1 MKNTKLNSFEDDVQ
15 MQHDKYLEFYTEQIS
30 SIAMTVHV
38 DQEIREPSY
47 YRQVVQGISNLSEG
61 DQLTFNI
68 SSPGGRLDGLEVVL
82 SAIDNTDAVTIAN
95 IAGQCHSAASILALR
110 CNIIYVSPHA
120 SMLVHFISFGSAG
133 ASNHVLKQAEH
144 TKKVSEKLFRDTYY
158 GFLTE
163 EEINKCI
170 EDDYQLWLTS
180 EDILERLTIRQ
191 EKYQELAEQ
200 EESEDE
206 EYCGDC
212 QECDNSCQ
220 DIPPPEYN
228 PDDVAFK
235 IPVGDNIGVAY
246 KQVDNT

>member
-1 MKNTKLNSFEDDVQ
+1 MTKLNQFEEETQ
-15 MQHDKYLEFYTEQIS
+15 PQINKQLEFYTEQIS
-30 SIAMTVHV
+30 NIAMTVHV
-38 DQEIREPSY
+38 DEEIREPSY

-170 EDDYQLWLTS
+170 EDDYQLWLDS
-180 EDILERLTIRQ
+180 EQIIQRLEQRQAILEALQ
-191 EKYQELAEQ
+191 
-200 EESEDE
+200 DE
-206 EYCGDC
+206 EEIEEQNESCNDC
-212 QECDNSCQ
+212 NNCSCKE
-220 DIPPPEYN
+220 IPHISLDEE
-228 PDDVAFK
+228 
-235 IPVGDNIGVAY
+235 
-246 KQVDNT
+246 

>member
-1 MKNTKLNSFEDDVQ
+1 MKNNQFEEE
-15 MQHDKYLEFYTEQIS
+15 MQLQINKHLEFYTEQIS
-30 SIAMTVHV
+30 SVAMTVHI
-38 DQEIREPSY
+38 DEEIREPSY
-47 YRQVVQGISNLSEG
+47 YRQVVQGIENLSEG

-68 SSPGGRLDGLEVVL
+68 ASPGGRLDGLEVVL
-82 SAIDNTDAVTIAN
+82 SAIKNTDVVVIAN
-95 IAGQCHSAASILALR
+95 IAGSCHSAASILALN
-110 CNIIYVSPHA
+110 CDVIYVSPHA
-120 SMLVHFISFGSAG
+120 SMLVHFVSFGSVG

-144 TKKVSEKLFRDTYY
+144 TKKVSEKLFRETYEY
-158 GFLTE
+158 FLTE
-163 EEINKCI
+163 EEIEKCI

-220 DIPPPEYN
+220 DIPHPEYN

>member
-1 MKNTKLNSFEDDVQ
+1 MTKLNRFEEETQ
-15 MQHDKYLEFYTEQIS
+15 FQINKQLEFYTEQIS
-30 SIAMTVHV
+30 SIAMTVHI
-38 DQEIREPSY
+38 DEEIREPSY

-82 SAIDNTDAVTIAN
+82 SAIDNTEAVTIAN

-133 ASNHVLKQAEH
+133 ASNHVIKQAEH

-170 EDDYQLWLTS
+170 EDDYQLWLDS
-180 EDILERLTIRQ
+180 EQIIERLKQRQAILEEEHQYLCDCNEDDYEEVDITQLQ
-191 EKYQELAEQ
+191 EPTPKKTKTKKKPLDLQ
-200 EESEDE
+200 
-206 EYCGDC
+206 
-212 QECDNSCQ
+212 
-220 DIPPPEYN
+220 
-228 PDDVAFK
+228 
-235 IPVGDNIGVAY
+235 
-246 KQVDNT
+246 

>member
-1 MKNTKLNSFEDDVQ
+1 MTKLNQFDEETQ
-15 MQHDKYLEFYTEQIS
+15 LQINKQLEFYTEQVS
-30 SIAMTVHV
+30 SIAMTVHI
-38 DQEIREPSY
+38 DEEIREPSY

-82 SAIDNTDAVTIAN
+82 SAIDNTEAVTIAN
-95 IAGQCHSAASILALR
+95 IAGQAHSAASILALR
-110 CNIIYVSPHA
+110 CNMIYVSPHA
-120 SMLVHFISFGSAG
+120 SMLVHFVNFGAGG

-170 EDDYQLWLTS
+170 EDDYQLWLDS
-180 EDILERLTIRQ
+180 EQVVERLQRRQEILEA
-191 EKYQELAEQ
+191 EEL
-200 EESEDE
+200 EDE
-206 EYCGDC
+206 EYIEEDECQDCSDC
-212 QECDNSCQ
+212 QDCSCK

-235 IPVGDNIGVAY
+235 KSLDEA
-246 KQVDNT
+246 